1 MARTEVIQGI
11 VVQEEITVD
20 HYARRPVNLRHQP
33 QLRAIARRL
42 PIISGYERRLAEVT
56 AQVTDTAK
64 AVADRDRE
72 FAEYREVHRPWAPV
86 GHFYS
91 PFPDL
96 DAVETRA
103 AAIYGTDIRNIPAV
117 DLRVDEQL
125 ALLAEIEEFASS
137 ISFCRTPE
145 EAEIEGHRYWTEN
158 PAYGDTD
165 ARFLTAMLHHFRPAK
180 LIELGCGYSSAV
192 TLDARDRFLDFGL
205 DLTFVDPY
213 PELLES
219 LVSESDRSSV
229 SIHTVGTQE
238 VDLDLL
244 RELGQNDVLFI
255 DSTHVAKTG
264 SDVNRIFFEILPA
277 LNPGVLIHL
286 HDVFS
291 RFEYPR
297 DWVTEQR
304 GWTEQ
309 YVLRAFLQYNTQFE
323 IVLWPNF
330 LWAIHAGSLVDRY
343 PIMANNAG
351 GAFWMRK
358 VA

>member
-1 MARTEVIQGI
+1 M
-11 VVQEEITVD
+11 
-20 HYARRPVNLRHQP
+20 NLRHQP
-33 QLRAIARRL
+33 RLRRIARRL
-42 PIISGYERRLAEVT
+42 PIIGGYEQRLAEVT
-56 AQVTDTAK
+56 EQVRQTAQ
-64 AVADRDRE
+64 AVANRDRA
-72 FAEYREVHRPWAPV
+72 FDEYREAHRPWAPV

-96 DAVETRA
+96 DEVASGA
-103 AAIYGTDIRNIPAV
+103 SAIWGGDVRDVPGV

-125 ALLAEIEEFASS
+125 SLLAEMEGFASA
-137 ISFCRTPE
+137 ISFCRSAE
-145 EAEIEGHRYWTEN
+145 EARREGHRYWSDN

-165 ARFLTAMLHHFRPAK
+165 ARFLTAILHHFRPAR

-192 TLDARDRFLDFGL
+192 TLDARDRFLDVGP
-205 DLTFVDPY
+205 DITFVDPF

-219 LVSESDRSSV
+219 LVLPSDRATV
-229 SIHTVGTQE
+229 SIHPTGTQDVE
-238 VDLDLL
+238 LDLI
-244 RELGQNDVLFI
+244 RTLGVDDVLFI

-286 HDVFS
+286 HDVFPL
-291 RFEYPR
+291 FEYPR
-297 DWVTEQR
+297 DWITEQR

-309 YVLRAFLQYNTQFE
+309 YVLRAFLQYNSQFE

-330 LWAIHAGSLVDRY
+330 LWAFHAGVLVDRY
-343 PIMANNAG
+343 PTMATNAG

-358 VA
+358 VS